1 MARAKRRCLG
11 CRRVVAT
18 AAGRRARS
26 AFRARHKC
34 RHGVWCVFGDPR
46 ALSAQRFAYGPDH
59 FQSTCP
65 GCREER
71 RARELDKIDKWARE
85 HELETAAA
93 TPDARRRS
101 RKKRIRRAGR
111 KASARTGG
119 VINQKQKKKEP
130 TMATDVQRMK
140 IRVPLGDSEHKDEE
154 KGSTKIVRRAVHD
167 LKGKA
172 GKRTGIVNWRG
183 NYFHVTEDAD
193 GFMECG
199 KRAKAPETAR
209 APMGTSNGNGN
220 GAAKKA
226 TARKKAPA
234 KKGGKR
240 SRSAAKSG
248 SRARARKAS

>member
-1 MARAKRRCLG
+1 
-11 CRRVVAT
+11 
-18 AAGRRARS
+18 
-26 AFRARHKC
+26 
-34 RHGVWCVFGDPR
+34 
-46 ALSAQRFAYGPDH
+46 
-59 FQSTCP
+59 
-65 GCREER
+65 
-71 RARELDKIDKWARE
+71 
-85 HELETAAA
+85 
-93 TPDARRRS
+93 
-101 RKKRIRRAGR
+101 
-111 KASARTGG
+111 
-119 VINQKQKKKEP
+119 
-130 TMATDVQRMK
+130 MATDVQRMK